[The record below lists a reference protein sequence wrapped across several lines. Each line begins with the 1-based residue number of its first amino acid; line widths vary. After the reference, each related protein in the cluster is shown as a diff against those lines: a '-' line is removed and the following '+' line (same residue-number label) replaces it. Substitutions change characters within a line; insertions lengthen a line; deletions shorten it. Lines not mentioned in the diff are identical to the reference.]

1 MAWVAAQRLPAC
13 GTARSRSRRPRWRRT
28 DSRRRHRLAR
38 LVVPFALAASAQPA
52 WSVDASD
59 YLLLPT
65 VNQGE
70 REIDWRTGI
79 ASAGPT
85 MNAQTD
91 YALGLG
97 YGVTAHWFT
106 EVAVHYGHRQGAALQ
121 FKDVAWENIL
131 QLAESGEWPVDVGI
145 AFEVEHSQ
153 GSQDQMDVTAGP
165 LLQKEFGRV
174 QANFN
179 ILVTHVIEGSE
190 PAVTRVHFQGQLK
203 YRYSEPFEFGI
214 QAFGNVSSCCATW
227 ASYPDQVH
235 RIGPVALGKL
245 KFARER
251 SLSYNAAFLFGTTRS
266 SPDHT
271 LRFQIEYE
279 F

>member
-106 EVAVHYGHRQGAALQ
+106 ELAFHYGQRQGSTLQ
-121 FKDVAWENIL
+121 FRDIAWENIL
-131 QLAESGEWPVDVGI
+131 QLAEPGEWPLDIGI
-145 AFEVEHSQ
+145 SFEVERSQ
-153 GSQDQMDVTAGP
+153 RSQDQLDVTGGV
-165 LLQKEFGRV
+165 LLQKEFGAV
-174 QANFN
+174 QANLN
-179 ILVTHVIEGSE
+179 ILLTHVIEGPE
-190 PAVTRVHFQGQLK
+190 PATTRVQFQSQLK
-203 YRYSEPFEFGI
+203 YRYSEPFEFGV
-214 QAFGNVSSCCATW
+214 QAFNNVSSYRSTW
-227 ASYPDQVH
+227 APYSDQVH
-235 RIGPVALGKL
+235 RIGPVALGKF
-245 KFARER
+245 KFGRER
-251 SLSYNAAFLFGTTRS
+251 SLSYNAAFLVGTTDR
-266 SPDHT
+266 SPDRT